1 MAAPATIA
9 ASLGVALD
17 ERLTWVELVF
27 YAGRIERWIRF
38 GHAVEERIVDRRRR
52 WVGFAPGA
60 VFAFVRWQA
69 GDRGTVASRL
79 AIVRAV
85 DAGAAHTT
93 TPGVR
98 PGGENLLRL
107 TGWPRVQ
114 RALTAI
120 DQVEQLGL
128 DPADAAPDHWR
139 QLHNRLSARREP
151 EPYTTLRHRAFRLR
165 AEVGA

>member
-1 MAAPATIA
+1 MAASATA
-9 ASLGVALD
+9 PTPVEAPLD
-17 ERLTWVELVF
+17 EHLTWVELVF
-27 YAGRIERWIRF
+27 YAGRVERWIRF
-38 GHAVEERIVDRRRR
+38 GQAVDERIVDRRRR

-79 AIVRAV
+79 TILRAV
-85 DAGAAHTT
+85 VPGAAHTT

-98 PGGENLLRL
+98 PGGEVLLRL
-107 TGWPRVQ
+107 RGWPRVQ
-114 RALTAI
+114 RALAAI
-120 DQVEQLGL
+120 DQVERLGV

-151 EPYTTLRHRAFRLR
+151 EPYTPLRHRAWRLR
-165 AEVGA
+165 AELGA